1 MGGASFKNW
10 SHPKSWTLDGTV
22 LGKPKIPK
30 PDAPPP
36 PPDTSAPI
44 LKELARQATER
55 ALQKGKGRS
64 AAVGML
70 GSVEPYRAPGSR
82 GTTG

>member
-1 MGGASFKNW
+1 MGSVAAPFKA
-10 SHPKSWTLDGTV
+10 DGLV
-22 LGKPKIPK
+22 GSKLYPWAAKPKIPK

-36 PPDTSAPI
+36 APDTSAPI

-55 ALQKGKGRS
+55 SLQKSKGRS

>member
-1 MGGASFKNW
+1 MGGASTKNW
-10 SHPKSWTLDGTV
+10 YNPTKWSLDGTV

-36 PPDTSAPI
+36 APDTSAPI

-55 ALQKGKGRS
+55 SLQKSKGRS